1 MATNDLPTQPQNL
14 ADALGQLTKQHGAQA
29 IQDLMDQAGASNDMT
44 KTEPATA
51 GLTATSVVPGS
62 TPPKLGPDGGLLS
75 PVEAFKQASMS
86 ADDAADEMSRL
97 GAVGFIQEVASRRP

>member
-14 ADALGQLTKQHGAQA
+14 ADALGQLTKQYGTQA
-29 IQDLMDQAGASNDMT
+29 IQDLMDQSGATNDM

-51 GLTATSVVPGS
+51 GLTATGVVPGS

-86 ADDAADEMSRL
+86 ADDADDEMSRL
-97 GAVGFIQEVASRRP
+97 GVVGYIQEVASRRP